1 MQTRKQRITEREID
15 IKRAKEYI
23 EPKLYPYKASDY
35 FKMPP
40 NSGANFTIYTRKK
53 LTKQEVYE
61 HFDRYPSLRDYERTQ
76 KM

>member
-1 MQTRKQRITEREID
+1 MQTRKQRITEREVD

-40 NSGANFTIYTRKK
+40 NSGADFTIYTRNK
-53 LTKQEVYE
+53 LTKIDIYI
-61 HFDRYPSLRDYERTQ
+61 HFDKYPSLKDYEKRW
-76 KM
+76 

>member
-1 MQTRKQRITEREID
+1 MQTRKQRITEREVD

-40 NSGANFTIYTRKK
+40 NSGADFTIYTRNK
-53 LTKQEVYE
+53 LTKIDIYN
-61 HFDRYPSLRDYERTQ
+61 HFDKYPSLKDYEKRG
-76 KM
+76 